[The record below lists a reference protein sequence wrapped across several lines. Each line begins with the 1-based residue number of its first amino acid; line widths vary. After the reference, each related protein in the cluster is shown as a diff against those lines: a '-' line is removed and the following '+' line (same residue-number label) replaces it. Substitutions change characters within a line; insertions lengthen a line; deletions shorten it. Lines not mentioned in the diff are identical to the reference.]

1 MAGRHPALPPP
12 RLSAR
17 SRESAFSWCR
27 AGWCAAARQFA
38 RKGCS
43 HPFARYFTPRSFPP
57 SPAGK
62 LAGFLVCGHNA
73 DTKSGVFLISCNL
86 ALKLLIS
93 LGLNGAGCRRRTRDL
108 LITNH
113 PASAI
118 FQGFSNPQCGKPAI
132 SDARSLILG
141 LGKSRQARPTW
152 LYATELLL
160 KAVETGKRA
169 DLIDASHQLARAAH
183 ADGIL
188 ARS

>member
-1 MAGRHPALPPP
+1 MQSSFRAVFYAALFPTFT
-12 RLSAR
+12 R
-17 SRESAFSWCR
+17 RET
-27 AGWCAAARQFA
+27 G
-38 RKGCS
+38 GV
-43 HPFARYFTPRSFPP
+43 
-57 SPAGK
+57 
-62 LAGFLVCGHNA
+62 LVCGHNA

-93 LGLNGAGCRRRTRDL
+93 LGLNGAGCRSRTRDP

-141 LGKSRQARPTW
+141 LGESRQARPTW

-160 KAVETGKRA
+160 KAVETGKP

-183 ADGIL
+183 AEAYWRG
-188 ARS
+188 AEP